1 MVEKLTKDDF
11 DCGLIKSKTY
21 NEPFLSTEIE
31 TIQLPN
37 PFLGMTI
44 KSPKF
49 SIITESTKKSQI
61 DLDQSIG
68 FSAKNVLYEN
78 VQFDFSEIERL
89 VKEENLSD
97 YKTNK
102 EFLEHFSETEKIII
116 MKIKYS
122 RKKGLLT
129 KFNKSILKDMSFHL
143 LDDKVREY
151 TNIRKILEE
160 IRTIR
165 NQFFT
170 DISLGNI
177 TLFENEDELIAKI
190 KSYNKEIETDDV
202 RASVKFYK
210 DKKQKKTINES
221 LKILKHYYKKL
232 YNIFKDRIM
241 EHFKVN
247 QFPNFLIR
255 EIECKLKRKVN
266 RQLIPKFKE
275 LYLKFNFYN
284 SLEYLLIV
292 DAIEQISSGKIQMF
306 SDEYLSLE
314 IRQLLFRIV
323 ILNLNNIFIETP
335 SLRTKTILFNN
346 TIEKYAMCMNL
357 NNLIN
362 SELSTYISIN
372 QKNEAF
378 EDTMRSL
385 FNEIKAILGDKLRPY
400 IFAVLSLT
408 LMLSNY
414 DIYNKRV
421 ISSEIESREK
431 ECLNRTLIYFSQYG
445 TIENCDLWKFGM
457 VLQST
462 LFGKYFTNNIET
474 IYYNDMTVDN
484 NNKIDLENEAFHNA
498 KNKIPFDMINDKI
511 RHCNDDRIVQGYYQ
525 LLETLPHKR
534 KQSSCEKFGQFLRD
548 FFVPTRERKPY
559 INLSYS
565 RLIPYDKNNN
575 SSQTCIII
583 HGFIATNQNLYTQ
596 WENFI
601 VDFDCYVDFYFYTW
615 DSKTVSKIVK
625 DILKFLGSLSLT
637 ILTRNFLKVFQVYRT
652 YQHKNNVFAKT
663 SKISS
668 YAGKFLAYVIASK
681 AFFEHKAITLVGF
694 SLGAHVIKHTVKELN
709 KIASYCPSV
718 KNIIQNI
725 VFIGGA
731 TSLPKEKKMWQN
743 MKEFVAGRVINIY
756 NPKDEVLTGIFMTIM
771 KKNPI
776 GTAPLQLEG
785 VKVENYDFSDLKI
798 KHVEY
803 WDYSNIIIKKINL
816 F

>member
-177 TLFENEDELIAKI
+177 TIFENEDELIAKI

-431 ECLNRTLIYFSQYG
+431 ECLNRTLIYFSQYA

-511 RHCNDDRIVQGYYQ
+511 RHCNDDKIVQGYYQ

-565 RLIPYDKNNN
+565 RLIPYDKTNN

-756 NPKDEVLTGIFMTIM
+756 NPKDEVLTTIM

>member
-177 TLFENEDELIAKI
+177 TIFENEDELIAKI

-474 IYYNDMTVDN
+474 VYFNDMTVY
-484 NNKIDLENEAFHNA
+484 NKIDIENEAFHNA

-803 WDYSNIIIKKINL
+803 WDYSNIINKKINL

>member
-177 TLFENEDELIAKI
+177 TIFENEDELIAKI

-431 ECLNRTLIYFSQYG
+431 ECLNRTLIYFSQYA

-474 IYYNDMTVDN
+474 VYFNDMTVY
-484 NNKIDLENEAFHNA
+484 NKIDIENEAFHNA

-803 WDYSNIIIKKINL
+803 WDYSNIINKKINL